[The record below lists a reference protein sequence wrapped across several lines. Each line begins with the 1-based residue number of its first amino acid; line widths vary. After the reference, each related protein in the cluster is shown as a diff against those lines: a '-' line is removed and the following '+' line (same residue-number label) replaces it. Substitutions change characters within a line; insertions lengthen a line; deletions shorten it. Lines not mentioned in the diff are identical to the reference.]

1 MSLEKL
7 EQEKR
12 RGDHAAR
19 LLNDELL
26 NETLDAIEADT
37 ITLWENTPARDSEG
51 REHLHR
57 FYLACRKFRNTLKS
71 HLETGK
77 MASIQLERSTTEKL
91 GLAWNN
97 LTKR

>member
-1 MSLEKL
+1 MTLEE
-7 EQEKR
+7 EQR
-12 RGDHAAR
+12 RGVHAAQ

-26 NETLDAIEADT
+26 NKTLDEIEADT
-37 ITLWENTPARDSEG
+37 LNLWENTPARDTEG

-77 MASIQLERSTTEKL
+77 MANIQIERSLTEKVS
-91 GLAWNN
+91 LAWNN

>member
-1 MSLEKL
+1 MTLEE
-7 EQEKR
+7 EQR
-12 RGDHAAR
+12 RGVHASQ

-26 NETLDAIEADT
+26 KSILDEMEKDTLF
-37 ITLWENTPARDSEG
+37 LWENTPARDVEG

-57 FYLACRKFRNTLKS
+57 FYLACRKFRNTLTS

-77 MASIQLERSTTEKL
+77 MATEQIQRSLTEKVS
-91 GLAWNN
+91 LAWNN

>member
-1 MSLEKL
+1 MPNLE
-7 EQEKR
+7 EEKR

-19 LLNDELL
+19 LLADELL
-26 NETLDAIEADT
+26 NETLDEIEKET
-37 ITLWENTPARDSEG
+37 ITLWESTPARDSEG

-77 MASIQLERSTTEKL
+77 MANIQLERSIAEK
-91 GLAWNN
+91 AKDTWNQ

>member
-1 MSLEKL
+1 MTLEE
-7 EQEKR
+7 EQR
-12 RGDHAAR
+12 RGVHASQ

-26 NETLDAIEADT
+26 NKTLDEIEADT
-37 ITLWENTPARDSEG
+37 LNLWENTPARDVEG

-77 MASIQLERSTTEKL
+77 MANIQIERSLTEKVS
-91 GLAWNN
+91 LAWNN

>member
-1 MSLEKL
+1 MTLEE
-7 EQEKR
+7 EQR
-12 RGDHAAR
+12 RGVHASQ

-26 NETLDAIEADT
+26 NKTLDEIEADT
-37 ITLWENTPARDSEG
+37 LNLWENTPARDVEG

-77 MASIQLERSTTEKL
+77 MANTQIERSLTEKVS
-91 GLAWNN
+91 LAWNN

>member
-1 MSLEKL
+1 MTLEE
-7 EQEKR
+7 EQR
-12 RGDHAAR
+12 RGVHASQ

-26 NETLDAIEADT
+26 TQTLDEIEADT
-37 ITLWENTPARDSEG
+37 LNLWENTPARDVEG

-77 MASIQLERSTTEKL
+77 MANIQIERSLTEKVS
-91 GLAWNN
+91 LAWNN

>member
-1 MSLEKL
+1 MTKL
-7 EQEKR
+7 EEEKR

-19 LLNDELL
+19 LLADELL
-26 NETLDAIEADT
+26 NETLDALEQET
-37 ITLWENTPARDSEG
+37 IALWESTPARDSEG

-77 MASIQLERSTTEKL
+77 MASIQLERSLPQKV
-91 GLAWNN
+91 AQMF
-97 LTKR
+97 K